1 MILQCCTCAECCLNL
16 YDYTYATSHY
26 LDGPAI
32 TQLALPGTNFSYTC
46 PCTGTDIYIT
56 VMISM
61 TVGGVII
68 TPTNQ
73 IIANHNNI
81 SAHYGSSIVTVFIL
95 TSLERNVTITCVPL
109 QPSTTCTHTSLCLFV
124 VKGKSKYQRWV

>member
-46 PCTGTDIYIT
+46 PCTGTDIQIVVYL
-56 VMISM
+56 
-61 TVGGVII
+61 TVGAGVRI
-68 TPTNQ
+68 TPTDQNV
-73 IIANHNNI
+73 ANHNNI

-95 TSLERNVTITCVPL
+95 TSLERNVTITCAWPL
-109 QPSTTCTHTSLCLFV
+109 QQSTTCTYISLCLFV
-124 VKGKSKYQRWV
+124 VKGKSN